1 MIGNEIR
8 CLKKVGTFQLNEAS
22 SKCQSLDASQIVP
35 RNRQETDDLVSA
47 LLSLNLDSDNGNTWV
62 SIGIQNTT
70 KEGGWRDFTGQLLSY
85 FNWLP
90 NEPDN
95 LGGDQSYAGF
105 RIDGLNGIVGW
116 ADYSGV
122 IKLNVV
128 CTKRGQSK
136 GKRSRS

>member
-1 MIGNEIR
+1 M
-8 CLKKVGTFQLNEAS
+8 L
-22 SKCQSLDASQIVP
+22 SLDLASESE
-35 RNRQETDDLVSA
+35 NKL
-47 LLSLNLDSDNGNTWV
+47 V

-105 RIDGLNGIVGW
+105 RINGLNGIVGW

-128 CTKRGQSK
+128 CTKRGQSQ